1 MNQNFDIMNQRMLGV
16 GLGPRDT
23 GDVLSEFAT
32 LGRSADIIE
41 LRLDLMSEYDLRTII
56 TESPL
61 PLIITN
67 RPVRE
72 GGQYA
77 GHEEDRISVLLEAL
91 EVGAQYIDVELD
103 AINLTPK
110 NYRHRMIVSHH
121 DYEKM
126 PTNIEQIQKEMLD
139 TGSAVSK
146 IVGLARSPEDS
157 FIALRAIKGSSLP
170 TISIAMGPH
179 GLTSRVLALL
189 YEQCFLTYGTP
200 KAGKEV
206 APGQLSLATLEDVYL
221 VRALGTE
228 TASFVVVVD
237 RANEVLIRDLNVRL
251 RHREVDA
258 VAVPLEARDVGETTL
273 DAFRHFGFRGAW
285 DLQRSVVTGGN
296 DWELAINATS
306 VECVAEWWREML
318 GYL

>member
-1 MNQNFDIMNQRMLGV
+1 MNQNFDIINQRMLGV

-23 GDVLSEFAT
+23 SDALSEFAA
-32 LGRSADIIE
+32 LGGLADIIE

-72 GGQYA
+72 GGRYV
-77 GHEEDRISVLLEAL
+77 GNENCRIAVLLEAL
-91 EVGAQYIDVELD
+91 EAGAQYIDIELD

-110 NYRHRMIVSHH
+110 HYRHRMIVSHH

-126 PTNIEQIQKEMLD
+126 PTNIEQIQIEMLD

-146 IVGLARSPEDS
+146 IVGLARCPEDS
-157 FIALRAIKGSSLP
+157 FIALQAIESSSVP
-170 TISIAMGPH
+170 AISIAMGPR
-179 GLTSRVLALL
+179 GLISRVLALT

-206 APGQLSLATLEDVYL
+206 APGQLSLATLDDVYFT
-221 VRALGTE
+221 RALGLD

-237 RANEVLIRDLNVRL
+237 RVDEVLLRDLNVRL

-258 VAVPLEARDVGETTL
+258 VAGPLEAHDVSE
-273 DAFRHFGFRGAW
+273 
-285 DLQRSVVTGGN
+285 
-296 DWELAINATS
+296 
-306 VECVAEWWREML
+306 
-318 GYL
+318 